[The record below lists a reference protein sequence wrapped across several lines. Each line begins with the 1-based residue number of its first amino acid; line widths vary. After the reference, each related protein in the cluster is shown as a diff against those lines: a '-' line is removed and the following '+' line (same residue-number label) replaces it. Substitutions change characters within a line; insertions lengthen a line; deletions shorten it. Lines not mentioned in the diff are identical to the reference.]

1 MIRQLFDPVFG
12 RAFQGN
18 AIDLDLREVG
28 RERICR
34 KFFHALNVLFHAR
47 NRPFKLGFQIFVT
60 ANRTA
65 ELIFQRLQFPQPG
78 LHFDLADQLGI
89 AGNLRR
95 KRGEI
100 NRSVID
106 LIHAAA
112 FAFQGVVDELL
123 LSGQNLIHPRV
134 KRFRHAVAD
143 YFDLRQNIALTDQT
157 SGPLLGVSR
166 TERGI
171 QIMFHRKTFLHIDA
185 GSELL
190 SRSHNDADIA
200 AVHHVEHLLP
210 LLVGLIVIDDRDFIG
225 GNAACNQFP
234 LDLTE
239 YVKADSFA
247 IFELEKVA
255 EHDLRGFDGIVF
267 TIFFQNLIDA
277 DIELG
282 TGIVLRIGGN
292 QAQVDGRLA

>member
-1 MIRQLFDPVFG
+1 MQNRLINSFAGQVIRQLFDPVFG

-28 RERICR
+28 REWICR
-34 KFFHALNVLFHAR
+34 KFLHALNVLFNAR
-47 NRPFKLGFQIFVT
+47 NRPFKLGFQIFIT

-100 NRSVID
+100 NRGVVD
-106 LIHAAA
+106 FIHAAA

-190 SRSHNDADIA
+190 S
-200 AVHHVEHLLP
+200 
-210 LLVGLIVIDDRDFIG
+210 
-225 GNAACNQFP
+225 
-234 LDLTE
+234 
-239 YVKADSFA
+239 
-247 IFELEKVA
+247 
-255 EHDLRGFDGIVF
+255 
-267 TIFFQNLIDA
+267 
-277 DIELG
+277 
-282 TGIVLRIGGN
+282 
-292 QAQVDGRLA
+292 